1 MLPPFSVAYI
11 KGWRRSVSAL
21 IVAEAVRELG
31 IEAELRS
38 DYKAWLACHCSSV
51 NLDLGNWHLSF
62 TVSFQATMR
71 SVFATVARYDHVQ
84 QQVLASRGGFGL
96 SFI

>member
-31 IEAELRS
+31 IYTELRP
-38 DYKAWLACHCSSV
+38 DYKVWV
-51 NLDLGNWHLSF
+51 
-62 TVSFQATMR
+62 
-71 SVFATVARYDHVQ
+71 
-84 QQVLASRGGFGL
+84 
-96 SFI
+96 